1 MSNTIASGMI
11 KYMKSLTDIEFVEYY
26 KKAKKAKMNTQ
37 RYEDALQLLLIEC
50 EKRKANK
57 SKQGVGDGKRRI

>member
-1 MSNTIASGMI
+1 
-11 KYMKSLTDIEFVEYY
+11 MKSLTDIEFVEYY